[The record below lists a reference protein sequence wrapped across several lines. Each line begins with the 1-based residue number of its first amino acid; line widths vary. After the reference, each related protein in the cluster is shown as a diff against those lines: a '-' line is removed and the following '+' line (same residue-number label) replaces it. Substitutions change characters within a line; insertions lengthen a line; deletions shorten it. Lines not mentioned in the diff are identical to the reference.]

1 MAPSLRAVH
10 LAQQMTGFPV
20 DEMHPG
26 AGLANDWPILA
37 GGRIFV
43 VLINRFAFANALDAM
58 SRGIM
63 GKSAEAQPDRSPD
76 AQ

>member
-1 MAPSLRAVH
+1 
-10 LAQQMTGFPV
+10 
-20 DEMHPG
+20 MHPG

-43 VLINRFAFANALDAM
+43 VLINHFAFANALDAM

-63 GKSAEAQPDRSPD
+63 GKSAIYDSIFPPVDPV
-76 AQ
+76 

>member
-1 MAPSLRAVH
+1 M
-10 LAQQMTGFPV
+10 
-20 DEMHPG
+20 
-26 AGLANDWPILA
+26 ANDWPILA

-63 GKSAEAQPDRSPD
+63 GKSAIYDCIFPPVDPV
-76 AQ
+76 